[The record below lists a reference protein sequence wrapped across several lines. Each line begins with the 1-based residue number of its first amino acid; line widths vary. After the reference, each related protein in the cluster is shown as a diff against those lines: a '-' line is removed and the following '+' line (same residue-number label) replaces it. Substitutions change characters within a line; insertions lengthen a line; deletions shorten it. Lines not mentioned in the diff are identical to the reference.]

1 MYIYIYIMDIFHDH
15 PRFLVIKRSDT
26 SSSIESTK
34 NESFH
39 THTHTKLKKKLWIPS
54 STKWFTVM
62 NLCQKKSP
70 KNEFSTHCSHTF
82 WILDALKHSK
92 KTNVF
97 FATDPRVF
105 HTWWLSQQS
114 ICHQGTPRV
123 HPVDLEHL
131 RGDTVAK
138 VDGATATPK

>member
-1 MYIYIYIMDIFHDH
+1 MYIYIYHGYIPWSSEISGDQKKWH
-15 PRFLVIKRSDT
+15 IKQYRIYEKREFS
-26 SSSIESTK
+26 
-34 NESFH
+34 
-39 THTHTKLKKKLWIPS
+39 HTHTKLKKKLWIPS